1 MHPSRTRVVRSL
13 LRRELAAPSPR
24 RWAGAV
30 AWAVGAV
37 RRLPVVAAP
46 LHLHLEITT
55 RCNLACTMCEH
66 SVWSDKGRDLPLADF
81 VQRLEAAGPQLR
93 SVDLTGIGE
102 PLLHHDFEAMLA
114 ECARRGLRV
123 RFNTNATLLSEQ
135 WAERI
140 VGHGVDEVHVSFDGA
155 RKETFERLRVGG
167 RFEKVQ
173 EGVKRLVAAR
183 RAAGKKMPWIS
194 IQMVLLDDTLAEVV
208 ELVELAAA
216 LGADAASFQGLLGDV
231 LGSGAQNPFVTRPAE
246 VLARLDAAERRA
258 EALGIELVRPR
269 PGKGPTVCPLPWTQ
283 AFVQVDGT
291 VLPCCLYTQADQRTQ
306 IASDFGLGK
315 LGDTP
320 LAELWNDT
328 PYRELRTALAD
339 GQRPGPCAGCPLPR
353 GLY

>member
-13 LRRELAAPSPR
+13 VRRELAAPSPR
-24 RWAGAV
+24 RWMGAV
-30 AWAVGAV
+30 SWALGAA
-37 RRLPVVAAP
+37 RRLPVVSPP

-66 SVWSDKGRDLPLADF
+66 SVWSDKGHDLPLGEF
-81 VQRLEAAGPQLR
+81 VRRLDAAGPQLR

-123 RFNTNATLLSEQ
+123 RFNTNATLLTAP

-140 VGHGVDEVHVSFDGA
+140 VGLGVDEVHVSFDGA

-173 EGVKRLVAAR
+173 DGVRRLVSAK
-183 RAAGKKMPWIS
+183 RAAGARAPWIS
-194 IQMVLLDDTLAEVV
+194 IQMVLLDDTLPEVV

-231 LGSGAQNPFVTRPAE
+231 LGSGAQNPFITRPAA
-246 VLARLDAAERRA
+246 VAAHLDAAEKRA
-258 EALGIELVRPR
+258 EALGIELSRPR
-269 PGKGPTVCPLPWTQ
+269 PGKGPSVCPLPWTQ

-291 VLPCCLYTQADQRTQ
+291 VLPCCLYTQADQRAH
-306 IASDFGLGK
+306 IASQFGLGK
-315 LGDTP
+315 LGDEP
-320 LAELWNDT
+320 LAALWNEA
-328 PYRELRTALAD
+328 PYRALRTALAG